1 MFKLPLQ
8 FEHTKEGLTMNQKW
22 SEKTTFQKAMDIIA
36 GIAFLVYLIF
46 HALERA
52 GKVVSADLITSIA
65 ILVVCICEA
74 VSFWNTKRVFSYIAI
89 GGGFLL
95 ATVLALLYLL

>member
-1 MFKLPLQ
+1 MD
-8 FEHTKEGLTMNQKW
+8 QKW
-22 SEKTTFQKAMDIIA
+22 SEKTTLQKVMDIIA
-36 GIAFLVYLIF
+36 GFAFLVYLIF
-46 HALERA
+46 QILERTD
-52 GKVVSADLITSIA
+52 KVASADLITSIA